1 MDAADQKGI
10 NIAVTN
16 LAEDFRRV
24 SGTQA
29 EVLSTPRTN
38 RFILVG
44 SLESKYIQQLVKN
57 DKLDVK
63 MLQGKNEQYLIT
75 CVKQPFEDVEEA
87 LVIVGSDR
95 RGTIYGTYE
104 LSEQIGVSPWY
115 WWADVPVVKQQN
127 LAIERGNYT
136 AGEPAVKYRGLFFN
150 DEAPCLTN
158 WVKQAFGTNYG
169 GHEFYAKC
177 FELIRV

>member
-1 MDAADQKGI
+1 MNRKQLLLLCALWMSIAFPVLAIDHPGITTNTLRSEAFTLLQDAKPTPILMDAADQKGI
-10 NIAVTN
+10 NIGVTN

-104 LSEQIGVSPWY
+104 LSEQVGVSPWY
-115 WWADVPVVKQQN
+115 
-127 LAIERGNYT
+127 
-136 AGEPAVKYRGLFFN
+136 
-150 DEAPCLTN
+150 
-158 WVKQAFGTNYG
+158 
-169 GHEFYAKC
+169 
-177 FELIRV
+177 